1 MRWVELASKGDVPQ
15 ARSSHSITAVGDRL
29 YLWGGESAPRVPIST
44 DMHAYDMQAA
54 QWSLVQ
60 AQGTP
65 PSLRNAHAA
74 AAIGAGIYIFGG
86 RSGIDIGE
94 GSLNDLHRFDAES
107 ATWVEVRPASEAVPP
122 KRSYHA
128 MAAAQ
133 GRLYVFGGCGEGS
146 TGRLNDL
153 WEFDLSTATW
163 RQLPSSDAIKASGNR
178 TLGRGGAGFAAVPC
192 ALFVVAGFAGQ
203 EMGDVHRQG
212 RGAGPPGGSSSC
224 GHDQPVALPARS
236 VCAVAAHG
244 CAGCLHSNHIVVFGG
259 EVDPSTQGHA
269 GAGCYSADTFCLDT
283 ACGHWHSISA
293 GGQPPSPRGWLAAT
307 ACGTGVVVHGGN
319 SASNQRLADMF
330 LLEMH

>member
-1 MRWVELASKGDVPQ
+1 MVVSTLAALKSPC
-15 ARSSHSITAVGDRL
+15 L
-29 YLWGGESAPRVPIST
+29 
-44 DMHAYDMQAA
+44 
-54 QWSLVQ
+54 Q

-178 TLGRGGAGFAAVPC
+178 TLVGGVRSKRSLACLAAELLSPMPGAPPTLQHAAGPWRGRLCGRPLRAVCGGGVCGARDGRRAQARPGRRAWQIAAVARRCAQPTPC
-192 ALFVVAGFAGQ
+192 SAMSIVHPADIVPCSCPAG
-203 EMGDVHRQG
+203 
-212 RGAGPPGGSSSC
+212 
-224 GHDQPVALPARS
+224 L
-236 VCAVAAHG
+236 
-244 CAGCLHSNHIVVFGG
+244 
-259 EVDPSTQGHA
+259 T
-269 GAGCYSADTFCLDT
+269 
-283 ACGHWHSISA
+283 
-293 GGQPPSPRGWLAAT
+293 
-307 ACGTGVVVHGGN
+307 
-319 SASNQRLADMF
+319 
-330 LLEMH
+330 